1 MKSGNGKKYIPQTIS
16 QNGARASVPSTMA
29 NSKTNS
35 NIKPIQRKTTNPLS
49 KAQNSRGAG
58 ASSFFLNSSGST

>member
-16 QNGARASVPSTMA
+16 QNGARASLPSTMA

-35 NIKPIQRKTTNPLS
+35 HTKPM
-49 KAQNSRGAG
+49 
-58 ASSFFLNSSGST
+58 